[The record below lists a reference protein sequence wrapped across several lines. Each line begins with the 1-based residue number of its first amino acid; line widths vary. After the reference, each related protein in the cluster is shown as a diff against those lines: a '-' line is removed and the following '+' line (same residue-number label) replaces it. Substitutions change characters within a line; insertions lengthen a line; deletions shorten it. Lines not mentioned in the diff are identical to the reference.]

1 MLGVVADDGLQG
13 VFDTRDYHGL
23 VRRKNQ
29 VVSIQTCLAH
39 KISSLKSIELNPA
52 IGPGIVL
59 VSRIGTNRVRGHEKA
74 LAWSQLN
81 GLVSLILKKAPPPRQ
96 DVVEEVIMGQGW
108 PIMMPGVTLLL
119 AKLNGVEINR
129 RYIMENVKL
138 LLGHGYHLV

>member
-13 VFDTRDYHGL
+13 VFDTRDNHGL
-23 VRRKNQ
+23 MRRKDQ
-29 VVSIQTCLAH
+29 VVSIQTCLTH
-39 KISSLKSIELNPA
+39 EISSLEAIELNPT
-52 IGPGIVL
+52 IGPGVVL
-59 VSRIGTNRVRGHEKA
+59 VSSIGTDPVRGHEKA
-74 LAWSQLN
+74 LAWPQLN
-81 GLVSLILKKAPPPRQ
+81 GLVLVILEKAPPPRQ
-96 DVVEEVIMGQGW
+96 DVVEEIIMGQGR

>member
-1 MLGVVADDGLQG
+1 MRCKD
-13 VFDTRDYHGL
+13 
-23 VRRKNQ
+23 Q

-59 VSRIGTNRVRGHEKA
+59 VSRIGTDRVRGHKKA

-119 AKLNGVEINR
+119 AKLNGVEVNR